1 MRLFI
6 NYQHFFRWTVGCPV
20 GPYRKMVDERARSF
34 LNPPAASAEDSKKVT
49 GAVMLF
55 PDGDSSLVVP
65 ELARSPEPSAEDA
78 LGTRMLHQSGN
89 LC

>member
-1 MRLFI
+1 
-6 NYQHFFRWTVGCPV
+6 
-20 GPYRKMVDERARSF
+20 MVDERGWSF
-34 LNPPAASAEDSKKVT
+34 LNPAAASAEDSKKAT
-49 GAVMLF
+49 EAVMLF

-65 ELARSPEPSAEDA
+65 ELALSPELSAEDA